1 MPSVKRRKGKQ
12 EGSDDSDASASD
24 AGRDRDRKKSRSHR
38 PEKRSSKHAPTEMT
52 SKRPVSRKREFD
64 TVAKPQ
70 VRDPRFDP
78 TINSTPGY
86 DEHRAK
92 KAYAFLDEY
101 RASEMAELRGELK
114 RERDPAERQR
124 IERLLMSMESKKK
137 AEDRKEREHRII
149 VEHRR
154 AEKELVKQGKQPFY
168 LKKSEQKKRL
178 LTEQFKGMKRKQVDK
193 SIERRRKKVA
203 TRERIELED
212 MQRRT

>member
-12 EGSDDSDASASD
+12 DDSDDDDDESASD
-24 AGRDRDRKKSRSHR
+24 TGRDRKKGRGAR

-52 SKRPVSRKREFD
+52 SKKPVSRKREFD
-64 TVAKPQ
+64 TIAKPQ

-86 DEHRAK
+86 DEFRAK

-101 RASEMAELRGELK
+101 RASEMVELRAELK
-114 RERDPAERQR
+114 KTRDPHERQR

-137 AEDRKEREHRII
+137 SEDRKTRERNII

-154 AEKELVKQGKQPFY
+154 AEKELVQQGKQPFY

-178 LTEQFKGMKRKQVDK
+178 LTEQFKGMKRRQVDK